1 MNLLAVDTATEK
13 LSVALSSGNETFS
26 FTADA
31 GLRHSELVMDII
43 DMLMKKAALQPCD
56 LSGVVCTGG
65 PGSFTGLRIGFTLAK
80 GLALSLGIPFAAIPT
95 LDCMVRPF
103 SYWPGIAVP
112 VIDAKKA
119 AFFCALYQG
128 GKRLCA
134 DVDASPAEIA
144 EMLGIGDQGSGIGER
159 CSNKNPQSPVPSP
172 RSPTL
177 LVGPGAPLLH
187 EKLATLKNFQHTTV
201 IAGGWGDAVSLL
213 EIAKETAVIEKG
225 GTDLSAGPEY
235 IRKSDAEL

>member
-13 LSVALSSGNETFS
+13 LSVALSAGNEIFS

-43 DMLMKKAALQPCD
+43 DTLMKKAALQPCD
-56 LSGVVCTGG
+56 LSGVVCAGG

-134 DVDASPAEIA
+134 DVDASPSEIA
-144 EMLGIGDQGSGIGER
+144 EMIGIGGKKGNREQGTENSV
-159 CSNKNPQSPVPSP
+159 SVPI
-172 RSPTL
+172 L
-177 LVGPGAPLLH
+177 FIGPGASLLY
-187 EKLATLKNFQHTTV
+187 EKFTALNLQHN
-201 IAGGWGDAVSLL
+201 IILGKSWGDAVSLL